1 MIRQVSVSLMILGL
15 SYAPQGRAQ
24 KPAFEV
30 ASIKPNH
37 SGTGNVMLRIEP
49 GGRLSASNVTLK
61 ILLQTAYGVK
71 DSQISG
77 APGWFDSDHFDVEA
91 KPEDAP
97 AAGQPKLGRD
107 DREEQMKLMLQTL
120 LADRFKLTLHH
131 DTKELPLYA
140 LVVAKNGPKFHA
152 AAVAPGDSAPPPP
165 GPSGAPPGA
174 PAMRHGI
181 MMNGRGELT
190 MTGATLERFADILSR
205 QVGRL
210 VVDKT
215 GLKGEYDFTLKWT
228 PDEGQGTMRGGPP
241 GVAAPPP
248 EASGPTIFTALQEQ
262 LGLKLETQKGPV
274 DTIVIDH
281 VERPSEN

>member
-1 MIRQVSVSLMILGL
+1 M
-15 SYAPQGRAQ
+15 
-24 KPAFEV
+24 
-30 ASIKPNH
+30 
-37 SGTGNVMLRIEP
+37 
-49 GGRLSASNVTLK
+49 SASNVTLK

-165 GPSGAPPGA
+165 GPVSV
-174 PAMRHGI
+174 H
-181 MMNGRGELT
+181 L
-190 MTGATLERFADILSR
+190 
-205 QVGRL
+205 
-210 VVDKT
+210 
-215 GLKGEYDFTLKWT
+215 
-228 PDEGQGTMRGGPP
+228 
-241 GVAAPPP
+241 P
-248 EASGPTIFTALQEQ
+248 EHPRCGMAS
-262 LGLKLETQKGPV
+262 
-274 DTIVIDH
+274 
-281 VERPSEN
+281 